1 MYDECM
7 GSRSGDLDHRV
18 QEIDYY
24 AKKCSNEYGRGIH
37 LMRAITS
44 GFNDI
49 DYRLYDMA
57 CEEEIEVEQRRVLNT
72 SNDYSNNLHI
82 IPNPNS
88 GEFSISY
95 NGEKVISFIQVID
108 TRGRLILQNDIK
120 GNEPLMSLNLTQS
133 GLYFLKT
140 HFVNGTTRI
149 DKVVV
154 NK

>member
-1 MYDECM
+1 M

-37 LMRAITS
+37 LMRAIAS

-72 SNDYSNNLHI
+72 PNYYSNDLHV
-82 IPNPNS
+82 IPNPN
-88 GEFSISY
+88 
-95 NGEKVISFIQVID
+95 NGHFVIKHADNKLLKAINMHRIDGMFVQKLKITDINKEINLRDTNNGVYYIQFIYD
-108 TRGRLILQNDIK
+108 DGSKRLIK
-120 GNEPLMSLNLTQS
+120 MVLT
-133 GLYFLKT
+133 
-140 HFVNGTTRI
+140 N
-149 DKVVV
+149 
-154 NK
+154 